1 MVHLIDK
8 ASQGASSW
16 DDLVCMGW
24 SILVNNN
31 EINRMFILLKFCE
44 IKDQRNDSNMVRL
57 FRLLLD
63 LVITENIPAYKI
75 EDFSEIGHS
84 MLINELKITIPNG
97 TYGLK
102 ELIVMKGIFADSN
115 DLKII
120 ISQQISNYDFK
131 DLEIKNIFRSS
142 WVDSV
147 VSGNTDESFENW
159 YKALK

>member
-8 ASQGASSW
+8 SSQGASSW

-31 EINRMFILLKFCE
+31 EINRMFILLNFCE

-75 EDFSEIGHS
+75 EDFSGIGHS
-84 MLINELKITIPNG
+84 MLINELKIKIPNG
-97 TYGLK
+97 TYDLK